1 MDICVKNGMYGYI
14 VYVTNNSM
22 IKFKTIKWMNFL
34 STGNDWIEV
43 QLDAN
48 PLTLIVGNNGAGK
61 STLLDA
67 LHYVLFGKAYRNINL
82 PQLVNSIN
90 QTGML
95 VEVEFTIGSK
105 QYKIKRGMKPTTFE
119 IYENEQLIEQEA
131 ARRDYQK
138 YLERNILNLSSRT
151 FKQIVIVGNDS
162 YIPFMRLDA
171 SDRRAVIENLLDIGI
186 FSTMNQIL
194 RDQCKISESKLQ
206 DVKTKV
212 TQTLEKIEL
221 QKKHIRAN
229 RKSNGEQIVDLQ
241 NELVELQTQSEN
253 IRNEIQN
260 IDAQINTLITQ
271 TVEHDKIATKAS
283 NIERLRIRIDQN
295 RQKVER
301 VLAVFEKNANCPTC
315 NQTLDNK
322 EIVCQMHHSQLD
334 EINKGLAELEGKHNQ
349 YAAELLK
356 IRNVMK
362 SVDVAR
368 SQRIAYQQQ
377 SASLEQQQES
387 ISKRI
392 DALKAQPISQETL
405 AISQE
410 LINNL
415 SQLNASKANTIQ
427 QMQYQDLCSML
438 LKDSGIKSRIIE
450 QYLPVINT
458 TVNQYLTQLDFF
470 VDFNIDSSFTETIKS
485 RHRDIFSYENFSAG
499 QKRRIDLALLFTW
512 RAVSKL
518 KNSADC
524 NILIL
529 DEVLD
534 GSLDADGL
542 EEFVSLLTIF
552 SSSCNSFV
560 ISHRGDVL
568 ADKFPNV
575 IEFSLAGNFTE
586 ITSR

>member
-1 MDICVKNGMYGYI
+1 MGICVKNGMYGYI

-151 FKQIVIVGNDS
+151 FKQIVIVGSDS

-271 TVEHDKIATKAS
+271 TVEHDKIASKAS
-283 NIERLRIRIDQN
+283 NVEQLRIRIDQN

-322 EIVCQMHHSQLD
+322 EIVCQTHHTQLD

-362 SVDVAR
+362 SMDVAR

>member
-334 EINKGLAELEGKHNQ
+334 EINKGLAELEGKHNE